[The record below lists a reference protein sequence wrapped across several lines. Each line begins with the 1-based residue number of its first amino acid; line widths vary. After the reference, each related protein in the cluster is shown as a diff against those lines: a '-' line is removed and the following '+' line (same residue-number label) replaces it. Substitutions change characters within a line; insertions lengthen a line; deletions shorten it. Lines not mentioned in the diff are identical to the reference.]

1 MRCLYLVG
9 GKEGA
14 RFSGCGL
21 PTYSCEVIV
30 RRGNGAVACVETR
43 GCGYS
48 DEIAASMGL
57 GAFGLI
63 AVVGY
68 VGSLFKDEGGVPVPS
83 VLTNVT
89 SSRIQLYEY
98 LVYDK
103 PSPWR
108 AVVKENYLL
117 WFTLYSVAHLLMYVE
132 PQRNLFRP
140 WKLNKKYPEAKLIL
154 REIFRSAMGVMIGSL
169 YEIGLYYLISE
180 KIIPRHFVPNFLQVN
195 DQGTL
200 TFSTLLASGT
210 IAYLWGDA

>member
-1 MRCLYLVG
+1 VRCLYLVG

-63 AVVGY
+63 AVIGY
-68 VGSLFKDEGGVPVPS
+68 VGSLYKDEGGVPVPS

-140 WKLNKKYPEAKLIL
+140 WKLSRTVQLYLGKVLDVRGSEYLNICTVRTYLNGPKSPSYIL
-154 REIFRSAMGVMIGSL
+154 
-169 YEIGLYYLISE
+169 
-180 KIIPRHFVPNFLQVN
+180 
-195 DQGTL
+195 
-200 TFSTLLASGT
+200 
-210 IAYLWGDA
+210 